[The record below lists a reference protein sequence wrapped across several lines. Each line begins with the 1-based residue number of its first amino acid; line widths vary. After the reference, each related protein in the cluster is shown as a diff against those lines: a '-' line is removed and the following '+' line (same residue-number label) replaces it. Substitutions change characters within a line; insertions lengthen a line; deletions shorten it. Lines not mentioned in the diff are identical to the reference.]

1 MPSYYDWAT
10 NDIITA
16 TRLNAAW
23 DGSGNL
29 SIATKTAAVTSITM
43 GGGSAL
49 ANYVSST
56 TFTPTLDDGSVGTVP
71 TYTAAASF
79 YKYTR
84 IGDQVH
90 VRAYFKNT
98 SGGTAGA
105 GAGQLRFSLPITA
118 SANYDGSLAFP
129 CGWSRNDTGSQ
140 IEYSLFGGLSAS
152 ATQIFLSY
160 KNALTTLASFT
171 AALQDNAVR
180 VMYIDFWY
188 GV

>member
-1 MPSYYDWAT
+1 LASYYDWVT
-10 NDIITA
+10 NDVITA
-16 TRLNAAW
+16 ARLNAPW

-29 SIATKTAAVTSITM
+29 SIATKTIAATSITL

-49 ANYVSST
+49 ANYVAST
-56 TFTPTLDDGSVGTVP
+56 TFTPNLSDGGGGTTP
-71 TYTAAASF
+71 TYTAAAAF

-105 GAGQLRFSLPITA
+105 GAGQLRFDLPVTA
-118 SANYDGSLAFP
+118 SANYDGSLQFP
-129 CGWSRNDTGSQ
+129 IGWSRNDTGSQ
-140 IEYSLFGGLSAS
+140 IEYSLFGNIAAS
-152 ATQIFLSY
+152 GTTISISY
-160 KNALTTLASFT
+160 KNAISTLANFT

-180 VMYIDFWY
+180 IMYCDFWY